1 MYPSIQPHRKEMLHV
16 DTLPNGKKVEL
27 YVECSGNKDGIPVIY
42 LHGGPG
48 DHISPG
54 HRRWYDP
61 KAYHIILWDQRGSG
75 QSKPLNNTE
84 RNTSKLLIR
93 DMEKIRTHMGVNKWV
108 VAGGS
113 WGSSLALLYAQ
124 EHPDRVLA
132 MILRGIYDLS
142 QEDVLDSMYPEEK
155 DKVHRLLNI
164 KSDRQEQTKI
174 NKVLSRKTK
183 KRRQLIHL
191 MTNEDPMYVMTPP
204 KRLGYKET
212 ETMTIIGNHY
222 DSHKYFV
229 PKDTIYK
236 NMHKIKHIPTIMVEG
251 RYDMVT
257 PMKIAYKISNMM
269 DHCKLI
275 VVRAGHTA
283 GEENI
288 KKELVKASDSFKK
301 LNHNV

>member
-1 MYPSIQPHRKEMLHV
+1 MYPSIQPHHTTMLHV

-27 YVECSGNKDGIPVIY
+27 YVECSGNKNGIPVIY

-48 DHISPG
+48 DHITPR

-61 KAYHIILWDQRGSG
+61 KAYHIILWDQRGTG
-75 QSKPLNNTE
+75 QSKPTNHTE

-93 DMEKIRTHMGVNKWV
+93 DMEKIRKYVGVDKWV

-113 WGSSLALLYAQ
+113 WGSSLAMMYAQ
-124 EHPDRVLA
+124 EHPDRVMA

-142 QEDVLDSMYPEEK
+142 KQDVLDSMWPEQK
-155 DKVHRLLNI
+155 DQLHDVLNI
-164 KSDRQEQTKI
+164 KSDRQEQTRM
-174 NKVLSRKTK
+174 NQVLSRKTR
-183 KRRQLIHL
+183 KRRKLIRL
-191 MTNEDPMYVMTPP
+191 MTNDDVMTVFTPP
-204 KRLGYKET
+204 KKLEYKET

-222 DSHKYFV
+222 DANNYFV

-257 PMKIAYKISNMM
+257 PMEIAYKLSKMM
-269 DHCKLI
+269 DDCQLMI
-275 VVRAGHTA
+275 VRAGHATIETEITK
-283 GEENI
+283 G
-288 KKELVKASDSFKK
+288 LVKASDYFKRK
-301 LNHNV
+301 L

>member
-1 MYPSIQPHRKEMLHV
+1 MYPSIQPHHTTMLHV

-27 YVECSGNKDGIPVIY
+27 YIECSGNKNGIPVIY

-48 DHISPG
+48 DHITPR

-61 KAYHIILWDQRGSG
+61 KAYHIILWDQRGTG
-75 QSKPLNNTE
+75 QSKPTNHTE

-93 DMEKIRTHMGVNKWV
+93 DMEKIRKYVGVDKWV

-113 WGSSLALLYAQ
+113 WGSSLAMMYAQ
-124 EHPDRVLA
+124 EHPDRVMA

-142 QEDVLDSMYPEEK
+142 KQDVLDSMWPEQK
-155 DKVHRLLNI
+155 DQLHDVLNI
-164 KSDRQEQTKI
+164 KSDRQEQTRM
-174 NKVLSRKTK
+174 NQVLSRKTR
-183 KRRQLIHL
+183 KRRKLIRL
-191 MTNEDPMYVMTPP
+191 MTNDDVMTVFTPP
-204 KRLGYKET
+204 KKLEYKET

-222 DSHKYFV
+222 DANNYFV

-257 PMKIAYKISNMM
+257 PMEIAYKLSKMM
-269 DHCKLI
+269 DNCQLMI
-275 VVRAGHTA
+275 VRAGHATIETEITK
-283 GEENI
+283 G
-288 KKELVKASDSFKK
+288 LVKASDYFKRK
-301 LNHNV
+301 L

>member
-1 MYPSIQPHRKEMLHV
+1 MYPSVQPHHTTMLHV

-27 YVECSGNKDGIPVIY
+27 YVECIGNTKGIPVIY

-48 DHISPG
+48 DHITPR

-61 KAYHIILWDQRGSG
+61 KAYHIILWDQRGAG
-75 QSKPLNNTE
+75 QSKPTAHTE
-84 RNTSKLLIR
+84 RNTTKLLIS
-93 DMEKIRTHMGVNKWV
+93 DMEKIRQYVGVKTWV

-113 WGSSLALLYAQ
+113 WGSSLAMMYAQ
-124 EHPDRVLA
+124 AHPQRVRA

-142 QEDVLDSMYPEEK
+142 KQDVLDAMWPEQT
-155 DKVHRLLNI
+155 DQLHKVLGI
-164 KSDRQEQTKI
+164 KSDRQEQTAM
-174 NKVLSRKTK
+174 NKVLSRKTR

-191 MTNEDPMYVMTPP
+191 MQNDEVMSVFTPIKP
-204 KRLGYKET
+204 LKYKET

-222 DSHKYFV
+222 DANNYFV

-257 PMKIAYKISNMM
+257 PMEIAYKLSKKFY
-269 DHCKLI
+269 HCQLM
-275 VVRAGHTA
+275 VVRAGHATLETEIVK
-283 GEENI
+283 G
-288 KKELVKASDSFKK
+288 LVKASDYFKNK
-301 LNHNV
+301 V